1 MDPLALPAEEALQEV
16 SHILARAY
24 VRLLARKVAPVA
36 ENEPS
41 EGSEIA
47 PHGLDDVG
55 HKSVHGGQEEGP

>member
-1 MDPLALPAEEALQEV
+1 MADPLEIVADPVGEIAT
-16 SHILARAY
+16 ILAKGY
-24 VRLLARKVAPVA
+24 LRLLARKVATVA
-36 ENEPS
+36 EKEPS